1 MLLGDQLC
9 VASMSFANHL
19 QGWIPKKVRPRSGF
33 MQLFLSSRAE
43 VASRDEIRPEAL

>member
-19 QGWIPKKVRPRSGF
+19 QGWIPKSVPAIGLYAAVS
-33 MQLFLSSRAE
+33 LIPS
-43 VASRDEIRPEAL
+43 